1 MYSINYLNKRPVT
14 ACGSQQMGLH
24 GVESDVVHGVHSPLE
39 CAAGHVS
46 AACPQL
52 RSLSARGECVSRG
65 GDAEPSHHV
74 LADYRVK
81 GQVGPRLLLSPPNF
95 NGLVIPDCQKLP
107 SCRLEIT

>member
-1 MYSINYLNKRPVT
+1 
-14 ACGSQQMGLH
+14 MGLH

-95 NGLVIPDCQKLP
+95 DGLVIPDCQKLP